1 MTTGRSRPGATF
13 ASLPR
18 GFALAVGLLAAIVTL
33 VGLAP
38 RAEAV
43 MSCKPLRTDV
53 ARTFTSD
60 FDAIVAARRPRVLI
74 PYSRL
79 YFHPEKGESAGVAVE
94 QLELFEKQIN
104 AGIRDRS
111 RRIFVFIVPT
121 PLDRLLSDL
130 VAGRGDVAFGNLTVT
145 EERRRSVD
153 FSRPLATGVRELVV
167 TSAKVPEIDD
177 RLDLSGRTIT
187 VRRSS
192 SFRESVERVNVDLAA
207 LGRAPIVVREADERL
222 ESEDLIEMVR
232 AGLIEA
238 TVADGHMLDLWV
250 KIFPGVRVHASAP
263 IRTDVEIAWAYRK
276 CSPLLAAKIDRF
288 VASAESGT
296 EAGNLR
302 RRSLLASD
310 RRLKPAAADESVR
323 RLRSYWGH
331 FRTYGEIYG
340 IDPHLIAAV
349 AFQESRFDP
358 GLVMRGSAP
367 PGSCG

>member
-1 MTTGRSRPGATF
+1 
-13 ASLPR
+13 
-18 GFALAVGLLAAIVTL
+18 
-33 VGLAP
+33 
-38 RAEAV
+38 
-43 MSCKPLRTDV
+43 
-53 ARTFTSD
+53 
-60 FDAIVAARRPRVLI
+60 
-74 PYSRL
+74 
-79 YFHPEKGESAGVAVE
+79 
-94 QLELFEKQIN
+94 
-104 AGIRDRS
+104 
-111 RRIFVFIVPT
+111 
-121 PLDRLLSDL
+121 
-130 VAGRGDVAFGNLTVT
+130 
-145 EERRRSVD
+145 
-153 FSRPLATGVRELVV
+153 
-167 TSAKVPEIDD
+167 
-177 RLDLSGRTIT
+177 
-187 VRRSS
+187 
-192 SFRESVERVNVDLAA
+192 
-207 LGRAPIVVREADERL
+207 
-222 ESEDLIEMVR
+222 MVR

-276 CSPLLAAKIDRF
+276 GSPLLAAKIDRF

-340 IDPHLIAAV
+340 IHPHLIAAV